1 MRRILQSL
9 KVLVAVVAL
18 LPAMAS
24 SQVAT
29 GTPPFGSFAG
39 GPDVINL
46 ANINAHWGFPIIAK
60 AGRRL
65 GFHYGLGFDNSVWK
79 VVNVSGQNT
88 WQPMNNVFGW
98 TRQTEAMSG
107 YMTY

>member
-9 KVLVAVVAL
+9 MVLVVVVAL

-39 GPDVINL
+39 GPDIINL
-46 ANINAHWGFPIIAK
+46 ANINAFCFADPITGGDGAT
-60 AGRRL
+60 
-65 GFHYGLGFDNSVWK
+65 K
-79 VVNVSGQNT
+79 VTEQN
-88 WQPMNNVFGW
+88 Q
-98 TRQTEAMSG
+98 AD
-107 YMTY
+107 

>member
-9 KVLVAVVAL
+9 MVLVVVVAL

-39 GPDVINL
+39 GPETINL
-46 ANINAHWGFPIIAK
+46 ADLNSHWGFGIVAK
-60 AGRRL
+60 AGR
-65 GFHYGLGFDNSVWK
+65 GSPFHYAIGFDNSLWNTVFNGGQSAWAP
-79 VVNVSGQNT
+79 VNKHSAGSG
-88 WQPMNNVFGW
+88 
-98 TRQTEAMSG
+98 RRRR
-107 YMTY
+107 